1 MTVTSPKQNSIS
13 FMKGG
18 ILLWCGG

>member
-18 ILLWCGG
+18 DFTLM